1 VAYFKILATM
11 ADIATGISIR
21 SASRRAAAFFVKN
34 EVSNNTAGT
43 PKAINPAESVNTT
56 KPESNH

>member
-1 VAYFKILATM
+1 M
-11 ADIATGISIR
+11 ADIATGSSIR

-34 EVSNNTAGT
+34 EVSNNTTGT